1 MSLNNK
7 VNIYSNFHST
17 LIDKILYQK
26 REEILKILDDFF
38 KEKNF
43 EDILD
48 VGTTED
54 TESLASNFIV
64 KNLKNFKFYKSISDQ
79 KINSDFFK
87 KKLQKSIT
95 EKFSYDELNEYKS
108 DVVISNATIEHV
120 GSFENQV
127 KMCENIINLTKKY
140 FIIITPNRYHPID
153 FHSKLPFI
161 HWLPKKIHRVFLSFF
176 GLKYLSKEEN
186 LNLLSQR
193 DFELIMSR
201 LSQNEFII
209 KNIKFMF
216 FKSNLILIGC
226 KN

>member
-7 VNIYSNFHST
+7 VNIYSNFHSS

-161 HWLPKKIHRVFLSFF
+161 HWLPKKIHRVFLSIF

>member
-7 VNIYSNFHST
+7 VNIYSNFHSS

-161 HWLPKKIHRVFLSFF
+161 HWLPKKIHRFFLSFF